1 MILTDYHCH
10 ILPEIDDGSDS
21 VETSLSMIETMKN
34 QGVERIVATPHFYAH
49 REKSVESYIEKR
61 RESYEK
67 LVSAEPAIKDI
78 RLGAEVA
85 VEHGISELDG
95 LDRLAF
101 QGTDIIMLELPYSSY
116 SKWISEEVYN
126 VSCRYGLKVVLAH
139 IHRYINFYTK
149 SQMSEI
155 LGMNV
160 IFQVNNEAFSS
171 FGERR
176 FVKRLIKDGYPVV
189 FGSDS
194 HNMTSR
200 PPNWDTLLKKA
211 DTETIEKSCSLLEK
225 YC

>member
-67 LVSAEPAIKDI
+67 LVGAEPAIKDI

-200 PPNWDTLLKKA
+200 PPNWDILLKKA
-211 DTETIEKSCSLLEK
+211 DTETIEKSCALLDK

>member
-10 ILPEIDDGSDS
+10 VLPEIDDGSDS
-21 VETSLSMIETMKN
+21 VETSLSMIEKMKS
-34 QGVERIVATPHFYAH
+34 QGVGRIVATPHFYAH
-49 REKSVESYIEKR
+49 REKSIESYIDRR

-67 LVSAEPAIKDI
+67 LVGADPVIKDI

-85 VEHGISELDG
+85 IEHGLSELDG
-95 LDRLAF
+95 LDKLSF
-101 QGTDIIMLELPYSSY
+101 HGTDMIMLELPYNSY
-116 SKWISEEVYN
+116 AKWISEEIYN
-126 VSCRYGLKVVLAH
+126 ISCRYGMKIILAH
-139 IHRYINFYTK
+139 IHRYMNFYTK

-155 LGMNV
+155 LDMNV
-160 IFQVNNEAFSS
+160 IFQVNNDAFSS

-176 FVKRLIKDGYPVV
+176 FVRKLIKDGYPVV

-200 PPNWDTLLKKA
+200 PPNWDILLKKA
-211 DTETIEKSCSLLEK
+211 DSETIEKSCSLLDR

>member
-67 LVSAEPAIKDI
+67 LFSAEPAIKDI

-211 DTETIEKSCSLLEK
+211 DTETIEKSCALLDK

>member
-21 VETSLSMIETMKN
+21 VEMSLSMLETMKN
-34 QGVERIVATPHFYAH
+34 QGVKRIVATPHFYAH

-116 SKWISEEVYN
+116 AKWISEEVYN

-211 DTETIEKSCSLLEK
+211 DTETIEKSCALLDK

>member
-116 SKWISEEVYN
+116 AKWISEEVYN
-126 VSCRYGLKVVLAH
+126 VSCRYGLKVILAH

-155 LGMNV
+155 LDMNV

-171 FGERR
+171 FGEKR

-200 PPNWDTLLKKA
+200 LPNWDILLKKA

>member
-67 LVSAEPAIKDI
+67 LVGAAPAIKDI

-155 LGMNV
+155 LSMNV

-200 PPNWDTLLKKA
+200 LPNWDILLKKA
-211 DTETIEKSCSLLEK
+211 DTETIEKSCALLDK

>member
-67 LVSAEPAIKDI
+67 LVGAAPAIKDI

-95 LDRLAF
+95 LDRLTF

-116 SKWISEEVYN
+116 AKWISEEVYN
-126 VSCRYGLKVVLAH
+126 VSCRYGLKVILAH
-139 IHRYINFYTK
+139 IHRYISFYTK

-171 FGERR
+171 FGKG
-176 FVKRLIKDGYPVV
+176 VL
-189 FGSDS
+189 
-194 HNMTSR
+194 
-200 PPNWDTLLKKA
+200 
-211 DTETIEKSCSLLEK
+211 
-225 YC
+225 

>member
-21 VETSLSMIETMKN
+21 VEMSLSMLETMKN
-34 QGVERIVATPHFYAH
+34 QGVKRIVATPHFYAH

-67 LVSAEPAIKDI
+67 LFSAEPAIKDI

-211 DTETIEKSCSLLEK
+211 DTETIEKSCALLDK

>member
-211 DTETIEKSCSLLEK
+211 DTETIEKSCALLDK

>member
-126 VSCRYGLKVVLAH
+126 VSCRYGLKVILAH

-155 LGMNV
+155 LDMNV

-189 FGSDS
+189 FGSAS

-211 DTETIEKSCSLLEK
+211 DTETIEKSCALLDK

>member
-21 VETSLSMIETMKN
+21 VEMSLSMLETMKN
-34 QGVERIVATPHFYAH
+34 QGVKRIVATPHFYAH

-67 LVSAEPAIKDI
+67 LFSAEPAIKDI

-126 VSCRYGLKVVLAH
+126 VSCRYGLKVILAH

-155 LGMNV
+155 LDMNV

-211 DTETIEKSCSLLEK
+211 DTETIEKSCALLDK

>member
-67 LVSAEPAIKDI
+67 LFSAEPAIKDI

-126 VSCRYGLKVVLAH
+126 VSCRYGLKVILAH

-155 LGMNV
+155 LDMNV

>member
-34 QGVERIVATPHFYAH
+34 QGVKRIVATPHFYAH

-155 LGMNV
+155 LSMNV

-200 PPNWDTLLKKA
+200 LPNWDILLKKA
-211 DTETIEKSCSLLEK
+211 DTETIEKSCALLDK